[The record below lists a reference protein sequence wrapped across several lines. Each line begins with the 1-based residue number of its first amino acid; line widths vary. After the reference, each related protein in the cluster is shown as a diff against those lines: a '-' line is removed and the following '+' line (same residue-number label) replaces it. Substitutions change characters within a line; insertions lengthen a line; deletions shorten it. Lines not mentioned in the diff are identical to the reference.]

1 MTVLILGEVLGVF
14 PASAGMEEKPFVQ
27 RGDQI

>member
-1 MTVLILGEVLGVF
+1 MTVLILGEVPEVF
-14 PASAGMEEKPFVQ
+14 PASAGMEEKPFVR